1 MKLVISNLI
10 FQISRLKSKIS
21 HLIIVL
27 LLLSGSKA
35 FAQFT
40 NGIVVDSVTVNAVLS
55 KCAATYPKFYRE
67 FNYIKTHDT
76 LIKKFVFMRYNT
88 NNGPASAGLK
98 GVIFIDIK
106 YLEKGLPAFTDDRLI
121 VVLYHEIGHLH
132 YFMRVARPDRTPD
145 NSEQAAFEYS
155 LLKTKEMAE
164 NGDCLPLKTGVKF
177 MKLRS
182 EGNNLNDPHVRA
194 LKRMVQEPLYARY
207 VQYVKEKC
215 P

>member
-1 MKLVISNLI
+1 
-10 FQISRLKSKIS
+10 
-21 HLIIVL
+21 
-27 LLLSGSKA
+27 
-35 FAQFT
+35 
-40 NGIVVDSVTVNAVLS
+40 
-55 KCAATYPKFYRE
+55 
-67 FNYIKTHDT
+67 
-76 LIKKFVFMRYNT
+76 MRYNT

-132 YFMRVARPDRTPD
+132 YFMRVAQPDRTPD